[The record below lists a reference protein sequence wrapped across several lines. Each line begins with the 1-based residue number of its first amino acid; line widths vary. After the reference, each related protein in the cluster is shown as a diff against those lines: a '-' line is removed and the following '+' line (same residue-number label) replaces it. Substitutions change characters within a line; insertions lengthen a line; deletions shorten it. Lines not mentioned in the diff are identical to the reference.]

1 MRRLPILLTLLLP
14 AAASAQSL
22 PYWQDVNVTS
32 VNAET
37 QRTEAVWFADRA
49 DALKKGFRESE
60 NYVDLNG
67 TWEFKYF
74 DDYREMERFLDSA
87 LKGSARNDNT
97 NPVISSE
104 VEKSAWDKIK
114 VPGNWE
120 VQGFGVPI
128 YVNIPY
134 DFAPVD
140 PQPPTLPEVFPAAIY
155 HRTFTVPEGWKGRKV
170 FLNLAGIKSGTYV
183 YVNGKEIGYSEDSK
197 SLARFDVTW
206 ALVHGDNELTLKV
219 YRYTT
224 ASYLECQDFWRISG
238 IERDVYL
245 SSEKTPT
252 RFDFSVVSTLDPT
265 FTQGVFRLKMRSE
278 GRADVFYE
286 LIDKDGQT
294 VADAIY
300 NFSGEVET
308 VTDTIPD
315 VRVWSAE
322 TPELYTLLLK
332 VNGEYTRFHVG
343 FRRIEIA
350 TVKDGERD
358 VKALLVNGK
367 PVKFKGVNM
376 HEHNPYT
383 GHYQTRDDILRD
395 LQLMKMANI
404 NAIRTCHY
412 PQPREFYEL
421 CDSLGFYVYDEAN
434 IESHG
439 MGYKLDRTLGNN
451 TAWQAKHID
460 RILNMYRRTANYPC
474 VTILSLG
481 NEAGNGANFYEAYR
495 VLKALEKDG
504 QNRPVCYE
512 RAEREWN
519 TDMLV
524 PQYPGAEWF
533 ARMGEKESA
542 RPVVPSE
549 YAHAMGNSTGS
560 IDLQWEQ
567 IYAHTHLQGGFIW
580 DWVDQG
586 LYDSEK
592 GWTYG
597 GDYGVD
603 APSDANFLCNGIVNP
618 DRDPHPGY
626 YEVRHVYQDIVITDV
641 APEEGRFAITNRF
654 YFKDLK
660 DYVVRWRLE
669 RDGKPVR
676 KGKLS
681 FSTPAQGSE
690 EFSLK
695 IPKRKLRPRGEYRI
709 IFETETARALPLLAK
724 GTVVATDEVFV
735 KDTGTKRA
743 YKSGRNVDATE
754 TDDEIRLEVGRAELV
769 FDKTLGIVRS
779 FTWQGKDVFDP
790 DFGLRPNFWRGPTD
804 NDYGNG
810 LPYRAHA
817 WKEASQAFQATVS
830 VEGRTI
836 HATYALPDGC
846 SMAVDYSLLPG
857 GFFKVESAFHGAGKK
872 PLDIPRLGF
881 RFRVKENDFQY
892 FGRGPVENYIDRNS
906 GTFKSLFTAKASAEF
921 YPYVRPQET
930 GHHTETEWLATK
942 QLTVVADGSFEFNA
956 LRHSVEDLDSE
967 ESGQPVQ
974 WNNFDTPP
982 VHDEEEAAK
991 YHRRHQTHLSDVPD
1005 RDFTE
1010 ICIDGA
1016 ATGVGGYDSWG
1027 SRPEPARTVW
1037 STDDRSFSFT
1047 LVPARARK
1055 TDKAIRYAY

>member
-1 MRRLPILLTLLLP
+1 MRIFPIFLGLTLS
-14 AAASAQSL
+14 AAASAQTL
-22 PYWQDVNVTS
+22 PYWQDMNVTS

-49 DALKKGFRESE
+49 DALTKGFRESE
-60 NYVDLNG
+60 NYVNLNG
-67 TWEFKYF
+67 TWDFKYF
-74 DDYREMERFLDSA
+74 DDYHEMERFLDSA
-87 LKGSARNDNT
+87 SGSARNDRT
-97 NPVISSE
+97 
-104 VEKSAWDKIK
+104 WDRIT

-120 VQGFGVPI
+120 VQGHGVAI
-128 YVNIPY
+128 YTNIPY
-134 DFAPVD
+134 DFCPRD
-140 PQPPTLPEVFPAAIY
+140 PQPPVLPEVFPAAIY
-155 HRTFTVPEGWKGRKV
+155 HRTFTVPEGWNGRTV
-170 FLNLAGIKSGTYV
+170 FLNLAGIKSGAYV

-197 SLARFDVTW
+197 SLARFDITS
-206 ALVHGDNELTLKV
+206 ALKAGDNDLTLKV
-219 YRYTT
+219 YRYSTG
-224 ASYLECQDFWRISG
+224 SWLECQDFWRISG

-245 SSEKTPT
+245 SSEKTPA
-252 RFDFSVVSTLDPT
+252 RFDFSVISTLDPT
-265 FTQGVFRLKMRSE
+265 LTKGVFTLKMRSQKPVE
-278 GRADVFYE
+278 VFYE
-286 LIDKDGQT
+286 LLDKDGEC
-294 VADAIY
+294 VADAVFE
-300 NFSGEVET
+300 FSGELVS
-308 VTDTIPD
+308 VTDTIPQ
-315 VRVWSAE
+315 VRKWTAE
-322 TPELYTLLLK
+322 TPELYTLLLR
-332 VNGEYTRFHVG
+332 VGGEYTRFHVG

-350 TVKDGERD
+350 TVKDGDRD
-358 VKALLVNGK
+358 VKALLVNGQ

-383 GHYQTRDDILRD
+383 GHYLTKENILQD

-412 PQPREFYEL
+412 PQSREFYEL

-451 TAWQAKHID
+451 AAWYGKHID
-460 RILNMYRRTANYPC
+460 RILNMYYRTSNYPC

-481 NEAGNGANFYEAYR
+481 NEAGNGVNFYEAYR

-524 PQYPGAEWF
+524 PQYPGADWF
-533 ARMGEKESA
+533 ARMGEKESG
-542 RPVVPSE
+542 RPVCPSE

-560 IDLQWEQ
+560 LDLQWEQ
-567 IYAHTHLQGGFIW
+567 IYAHTHLQGAFIW

-586 LYDSEK
+586 LYDAEK

-618 DRDPHPGY
+618 DRTPHPGY
-626 YEVRHVYQDIVITDV
+626 YEVKHVYQDIAITGT
-641 APEEGRFAITNRF
+641 APEEGRFSIQNRF

-660 DYVVRWRLE
+660 DYIVHWRIE
-669 RDGKPVR
+669 RDGKTVK

-681 FSTPAQGSE
+681 FSTPAQSSE
-690 EFSLK
+690 EFSVKL
-695 IPKRKLRPRGEYRI
+695 PKWKMRKDGEYRI
-709 IFETETARALPLLAK
+709 FFETATAQALPLLPT
-724 GTVVATDEVFV
+724 GTIIAADEVLL
-735 KDTGTKRA
+735 KDTGAKKEYGASRRDIEA
-743 YKSGRNVDATE
+743 VEGDA
-754 TDDEIRLEVGRAELV
+754 EIRLSAGRSELV
-769 FDKTLGIVRS
+769 FDKTHGFVKRYAYK
-779 FTWQGKDVFDP
+779 GADVFDP

-810 LPYRAHA
+810 LPSRLYA
-817 WKEASQAFQATVS
+817 WKEASRTFHATTTVEDGTIRATYTLPDKCTMTVS
-830 VEGRTI
+830 YT
-836 HATYALPDGC
+836 
-846 SMAVDYSLLPG
+846 LLPSG
-857 GFFKVESAFHGAGKK
+857 LLRIESAFQGAESKK
-872 PLDIPRLGF
+872 PLDIPRIGF
-881 RFRVKENDFQY
+881 RFRVPDNDFRY

-906 GTFKSLFTAKASAEF
+906 GTFKSLFTTTAAAEF

-942 QLTVVADGSFEFNA
+942 HLTVVADDTFEFNA

-967 ESGQPVQ
+967 ESGRPYQ

-982 VHDEEEAAK
+982 VHDEELAAK
-991 YHRRHQTHLSDVPD
+991 THMRRQTHLCDVPD

-1027 SRPEPARTVW
+1027 SRPEPSRTVW
-1037 STDDRSFSFT
+1037 SNQSHAFGFT
-1047 LVPARARK
+1047 LVPAKAVK
-1055 TDKAIRYAY
+1055 TAKAIRYAY

>member
-1 MRRLPILLTLLLP
+1 MRIFPIFLGLTLS
-14 AAASAQSL
+14 AAASAQTL
-22 PYWQDVNVTS
+22 PYWQDMNVTS

-49 DALKKGFRESE
+49 DALTKGFRESE
-60 NYVDLNG
+60 NYVNLNG
-67 TWEFKYF
+67 TWDFKYF
-74 DDYREMERFLDSA
+74 DDYHEMERFFAAAQNDKRIA
-87 LKGSARNDNT
+87 QNDKGIGQND
-97 NPVISSE
+97 
-104 VEKSAWDKIK
+104 KSWDKIT

-120 VQGFGVPI
+120 VQGHGVAI
-128 YVNIPY
+128 YTNIPY
-134 DFAPVD
+134 DFCPRD
-140 PQPPTLPEVFPAAIY
+140 PQPPVLPEVFPAAIY
-155 HRTFTVPEGWKGRKV
+155 HRTFTVPEGWNGRTV
-170 FLNLAGIKSGTYV
+170 FLNLAGIKSGAYV

-197 SLARFDVTW
+197 SLARFDITS
-206 ALVHGDNELTLKV
+206 ALKAGDNDLTLKV
-219 YRYTT
+219 YRYSTG
-224 ASYLECQDFWRISG
+224 SWLECQDFWRISG

-245 SSEKTPT
+245 SSEKTPA
-252 RFDFSVVSTLDPT
+252 RFDFSVISTLDPT
-265 FTQGVFRLKMRSE
+265 LTKGVFTLKMRSQKPVE
-278 GRADVFYE
+278 VFYE
-286 LIDKDGQT
+286 LLDKDGEC
-294 VADAIY
+294 VADAVFE
-300 NFSGEVET
+300 FSGELVS
-308 VTDTIPD
+308 VTDTIPQ
-315 VRVWSAE
+315 VRKWTAE
-322 TPELYTLLLK
+322 TPELYTLLLR
-332 VNGEYTRFHVG
+332 VSGEYTRFHVG

-350 TVKDGERD
+350 TVKDGDRD
-358 VKALLVNGK
+358 VKALLVNGQ

-383 GHYQTRDDILRD
+383 GHYLTKENILQD

-451 TAWQAKHID
+451 AAWYGKHID
-460 RILNMYRRTANYPC
+460 RILNMYYRTSNYPC

-481 NEAGNGANFYEAYR
+481 NEAGNGVNFYEAYR

-524 PQYPGAEWF
+524 PQYPGADWF
-533 ARMGEKESA
+533 ARMGEKESG
-542 RPVVPSE
+542 RPVCPSE

-560 IDLQWEQ
+560 LDLQWEQ
-567 IYAHTHLQGGFIW
+567 IYAHTHLQGAFIW

-586 LYDSEK
+586 LYDAEK

-618 DRDPHPGY
+618 DRTPHPGY
-626 YEVRHVYQDIVITDV
+626 YEVKHVYQDIAITGT
-641 APEEGRFAITNRF
+641 APEEGRFSIQNRF

-660 DYVVRWRLE
+660 DYIVHWRIE
-669 RDGKPVR
+669 RDGKTVK

-681 FSTPAQGSE
+681 FSTPAQSSE
-690 EFSLK
+690 EFSVKL
-695 IPKRKLRPRGEYRI
+695 PKWKMRKDGEYRI
-709 IFETETARALPLLAK
+709 FFETATAQALPLLPT
-724 GTVVATDEVFV
+724 GTIIAADEVLL
-735 KDTGTKRA
+735 KDTGAKKEYGASRRDIEA
-743 YKSGRNVDATE
+743 VEGDAEICLSAGRS
-754 TDDEIRLEVGRAELV
+754 ELV
-769 FDKTLGIVRS
+769 FDKT
-779 FTWQGKDVFDP
+779 QGFVKRYAYKGADVFDP

-810 LPYRAHA
+810 LPSRLYA
-817 WKEASQAFQATVS
+817 WKEASRTFHATTTVEGGTVRATYTLPDKCTMTVS
-830 VEGRTI
+830 YT
-836 HATYALPDGC
+836 
-846 SMAVDYSLLPG
+846 LLPSG
-857 GFFKVESAFHGAGKK
+857 LLRIESAFQGAESKK
-872 PLDIPRLGF
+872 PLDIPRIGF
-881 RFRVKENDFQY
+881 RFRVPDNDFRY

-906 GTFKSLFTAKASAEF
+906 GTFKSLFTTTASAEF

-930 GHHTETEWLATK
+930 GHHTETEWIATK
-942 QLTVVADGSFEFNA
+942 HLTVVADDTFEFNA

-967 ESGQPVQ
+967 ESGRPYQ

-982 VHDEEEAAK
+982 VHDEELAAK
-991 YHRRHQTHLSDVPD
+991 THMRRQTHLCDVPD

-1016 ATGVGGYDSWG
+1016 ASGVGGYDSWG
-1027 SRPEPARTVW
+1027 SRPEPSRTVW
-1037 STDDRSFSFT
+1037 SNQSHAFGFT
-1047 LVPARARK
+1047 LVPAKAAK
-1055 TDKAIRYAY
+1055 TAKAIRYAY

>member
-1 MRRLPILLTLLLP
+1 MRIFPIFLGLTLS
-14 AAASAQSL
+14 AAASAQTL
-22 PYWQDVNVTS
+22 PYWQDMNVTS

-49 DALKKGFRESE
+49 DALTKGFRESE
-60 NYVDLNG
+60 NYVNLNG
-67 TWEFKYF
+67 TWDFKYF
-74 DDYREMERFLDSA
+74 DDYHEMERFLDSA
-87 LKGSARNDNT
+87 SGSARNDRT
-97 NPVISSE
+97 
-104 VEKSAWDKIK
+104 WDRIT

-120 VQGFGVPI
+120 VQGHGVAI
-128 YVNIPY
+128 YTNIPY
-134 DFAPVD
+134 DFCPRD
-140 PQPPTLPEVFPAAIY
+140 PQPPVLPEVFPAAIY
-155 HRTFTVPEGWKGRKV
+155 HRTFTVPEGWNGRTV
-170 FLNLAGIKSGTYV
+170 FLNLAGIKSGAYV

-197 SLARFDVTW
+197 SLARFDITS
-206 ALVHGDNELTLKV
+206 ALKAGDNDLTLKV
-219 YRYTT
+219 YRYSTG
-224 ASYLECQDFWRISG
+224 SWLECQDFWRISG

-245 SSEKTPT
+245 SSEKTPA
-252 RFDFSVVSTLDPT
+252 RFDFSVISTLDPT
-265 FTQGVFRLKMRSE
+265 LTKGVFTLKMRSQKPVE
-278 GRADVFYE
+278 VFYE
-286 LIDKDGQT
+286 LLDKDGEC
-294 VADAIY
+294 VADAVFE
-300 NFSGEVET
+300 FSGELVS
-308 VTDTIPD
+308 VTDTIPQ
-315 VRVWSAE
+315 VRKWTAE
-322 TPELYTLLLK
+322 TPELYTLLLR
-332 VNGEYTRFHVG
+332 VSGEYTRFHVG

-350 TVKDGERD
+350 TVKDGDRD
-358 VKALLVNGK
+358 VKALLVNGQ

-383 GHYQTRDDILRD
+383 GHYLTKENILQD

-439 MGYKLDRTLGNN
+439 MGYKLDRTLGNKA
-451 TAWQAKHID
+451 AWYGKHID
-460 RILNMYRRTANYPC
+460 RILNMYYRTSNYPC

-481 NEAGNGANFYEAYR
+481 NEAGNGVNFYEAYR

-524 PQYPGAEWF
+524 PQYPGADWF
-533 ARMGEKESA
+533 ARMGEKESG
-542 RPVVPSE
+542 RPVCPSE

-560 IDLQWEQ
+560 LDLQWEQ
-567 IYAHTHLQGGFIW
+567 IYAHTHLQGAFIW

-586 LYDSEK
+586 LYDAEK

-618 DRDPHPGY
+618 DRTPHPGY
-626 YEVRHVYQDIVITDV
+626 YEVKHVYQDIAITGT
-641 APEEGRFAITNRF
+641 APEEGRFSIQNRF

-660 DYVVRWRLE
+660 DYIVHWRIE
-669 RDGKPVR
+669 RDGKPVK

-681 FSTPAQGSE
+681 FSTPAQSSE
-690 EFSLK
+690 EFSVKL
-695 IPKRKLRPRGEYRI
+695 PKWKMRKDGEYRI
-709 IFETETARALPLLAK
+709 FFETATAQALPLLPT
-724 GTVVATDEVFV
+724 GTIIAADEVLL
-735 KDTGTKRA
+735 KDTGAKKEYGASRRDIEA
-743 YKSGRNVDATE
+743 VEGDA
-754 TDDEIRLEVGRAELV
+754 EIRLSAGRSELV
-769 FDKTLGIVRS
+769 FDKTQGFVKR
-779 FTWQGKDVFDP
+779 FTYKGADVFDP

-810 LPYRAHA
+810 LPSRLYA
-817 WKEASQAFQATVS
+817 WKEASRTFHATTTVEDGTIRATYTLPDKCTMTVS
-830 VEGRTI
+830 YT
-836 HATYALPDGC
+836 
-846 SMAVDYSLLPG
+846 LLPSG
-857 GFFKVESAFHGAGKK
+857 LLRIESAFQGAESKK
-872 PLDIPRLGF
+872 PLDIPRIGF
-881 RFRVKENDFQY
+881 RFRVPDNDFRY

-906 GTFKSLFTAKASAEF
+906 GTFKSLFTTTAAAEF

-942 QLTVVADGSFEFNA
+942 HLTVVADDTFEFNA

-967 ESGQPVQ
+967 ESGRPYQ

-982 VHDEEEAAK
+982 VHDEELAAK
-991 YHRRHQTHLSDVPD
+991 THMRRQTHLSDVPD

-1027 SRPEPARTVW
+1027 SRPEPSRTVW
-1037 STDDRSFSFT
+1037 SNQSHAFGFT
-1047 LVPARARK
+1047 LVPAKAVK

>member
-1 MRRLPILLTLLLP
+1 MRIFPIFLGLTLS
-14 AAASAQSL
+14 AAASAQTL
-22 PYWQDVNVTS
+22 PYWQDMNVTS

-49 DALKKGFRESE
+49 DALTKGFRESE
-60 NYVDLNG
+60 NYVNLNG
-67 TWEFKYF
+67 TWDFKYF
-74 DDYREMERFLDSA
+74 DDYHEMERFFAAAQNDKRIA
-87 LKGSARNDNT
+87 QNDKGIGQND
-97 NPVISSE
+97 
-104 VEKSAWDKIK
+104 KSWDKIT

-120 VQGFGVPI
+120 VQGHGVAI
-128 YVNIPY
+128 YTNIPY
-134 DFAPVD
+134 DFCPRD
-140 PQPPTLPEVFPAAIY
+140 PQPPVLPEVFPAAIY
-155 HRTFTVPEGWKGRKV
+155 HRTFTVPEGWNGRTV
-170 FLNLAGIKSGTYV
+170 FLNLAGIKSGAYV

-197 SLARFDVTW
+197 SLARFDITS
-206 ALVHGDNELTLKV
+206 ALKAGDNDLTLKV
-219 YRYTT
+219 YRYSTG
-224 ASYLECQDFWRISG
+224 SWLECQDFWRISG

-245 SSEKTPT
+245 SSEKTPA
-252 RFDFSVVSTLDPT
+252 RFDFSVISTLDPT
-265 FTQGVFRLKMRSE
+265 LTKGVFTLKMRSQKPVE
-278 GRADVFYE
+278 VFYE
-286 LIDKDGQT
+286 LLDKDGEC
-294 VADAIY
+294 VADAVFE
-300 NFSGEVET
+300 FSGELVS
-308 VTDTIPD
+308 VTDTIPQ
-315 VRVWSAE
+315 VRKWTAE
-322 TPELYTLLLK
+322 TPELYTLLLR
-332 VNGEYTRFHVG
+332 VSGEYTRFHVG

-350 TVKDGERD
+350 TVKDGDRD
-358 VKALLVNGK
+358 VKALLVNGQ

-383 GHYQTRDDILRD
+383 GHYLTKENILQD

-421 CDSLGFYVYDEAN
+421 CDSLGSYVYDEAN

-451 TAWQAKHID
+451 AAWYGKHID
-460 RILNMYRRTANYPC
+460 RILNMYYRTSNYPC

-481 NEAGNGANFYEAYR
+481 NEAGNGVNFYEAYR

-524 PQYPGAEWF
+524 PQYPGADWF
-533 ARMGEKESA
+533 ARMGEKESG
-542 RPVVPSE
+542 RPVCPSE

-560 IDLQWEQ
+560 LDLQWEQ
-567 IYAHTHLQGGFIW
+567 IYAHTHLQGAFIW

-586 LYDSEK
+586 LYDAEK

-618 DRDPHPGY
+618 DRTPHPGY
-626 YEVRHVYQDIVITDV
+626 YEVKHVYQDIAITGT
-641 APEEGRFAITNRF
+641 APEEGRFSIQNRF

-660 DYVVRWRLE
+660 DYIVHWRIE
-669 RDGKPVR
+669 RDGKTVK

-681 FSTPAQGSE
+681 FSTPAQSSE
-690 EFSLK
+690 EFSVKL
-695 IPKRKLRPRGEYRI
+695 PKWKMRKDGEYRI
-709 IFETETARALPLLAK
+709 FFETATAQALPLLPT
-724 GTVVATDEVFV
+724 GTIIAADEVLL
-735 KDTGTKRA
+735 KDTGAKKEYGASRRDIEA
-743 YKSGRNVDATE
+743 VEGDAEICLSAGRS
-754 TDDEIRLEVGRAELV
+754 ELV
-769 FDKTLGIVRS
+769 FDKT
-779 FTWQGKDVFDP
+779 QGFVKRYAYKGADVFDP

-810 LPYRAHA
+810 LPSRLYA
-817 WKEASQAFQATVS
+817 WKEASRTFHATTTVEGGTVRATYTLPDKCTMTVS
-830 VEGRTI
+830 YT
-836 HATYALPDGC
+836 
-846 SMAVDYSLLPG
+846 LLPSG
-857 GFFKVESAFHGAGKK
+857 LLRIESAFQGAESKK
-872 PLDIPRLGF
+872 PLDIPRIGF
-881 RFRVKENDFQY
+881 RFRVPDNDFRY

-906 GTFKSLFTAKASAEF
+906 GTFKSLFTTTASAEF

-930 GHHTETEWLATK
+930 GHHTETEWIATK
-942 QLTVVADGSFEFNA
+942 HLTVVADDTFEFNA

-967 ESGQPVQ
+967 ESGRPYQ

-982 VHDEEEAAK
+982 VHDEELAAK
-991 YHRRHQTHLSDVPD
+991 THMRRQTHLCDVPD

-1027 SRPEPARTVW
+1027 SRPEPSRTVW
-1037 STDDRSFSFT
+1037 SNQSHAFGFT
-1047 LVPARARK
+1047 LVPAKAAK
-1055 TDKAIRYAY
+1055 TAKAIRYAY

>member
-1 MRRLPILLTLLLP
+1 MRRLPILLSLFLSVL
-14 AAASAQSL
+14 ASAQSL
-22 PYWQDVNVTS
+22 PYWQDVDITS

-37 QRTEAVWFADRA
+37 QRAESIWYADRA
-49 DALKKGFRESE
+49 DALSKGFRESE
-60 NYVDLNG
+60 NYMDLNG
-67 TWEFKYF
+67 VWDFKYF
-74 DDYREMERFLDSA
+74 DDYREAERF
-87 LKGSARNDNT
+87 KGAD
-97 NPVISSE
+97 
-104 VEKSAWDKIK
+104 WDKIQ

-120 VQGFGVPI
+120 VQGYGVPI
-128 YVNIPY
+128 YVNQPY
-134 DFAPVD
+134 EFCPRD
-140 PQPPTLPEVFPAAIY
+140 PQPPILPDVFPAALY
-155 HRTFTVPEGWKGRKV
+155 HRTFTLPEGWDGRTV
-170 FLNLAGIKSGTYV
+170 YLNLAGIKSGTYV

-197 SLARFDVTW
+197 NLARFDITK
-206 ALVHGDNELTLKV
+206 ALKGGDNDLILRV
-219 YRYTT
+219 YRFSTG
-224 ASYLECQDFWRISG
+224 SYLECQDFWRISG

-245 SSEKTPT
+245 SCEKTPS
-252 RFDFSVVSTLDPT
+252 RFGFSVVSTLDLT
-265 FTQGVFRLKMRSE
+265 LSKGVFRLKMRAE
-278 GRADVFYE
+278 APAEVFYE
-286 LIDKDGQT
+286 LIDKDGET
-294 VADAIY
+294 VADAVY
-300 NFSGEVET
+300 QFSGELET
-308 VTDTIPD
+308 VTDTIPN
-315 VRVWSAE
+315 VRKWSAE
-322 TPELYTLLLK
+322 TPELYTLLLR

-358 VKALLVNGK
+358 VKALLVNGQ

-383 GHYQTRDDILRD
+383 GHYQTRENLLED
-395 LQLMKMANI
+395 LKLMKMANI

-439 MGYKLDRTLGNN
+439 MGYRLDRTLGNN
-451 TAWQAKHID
+451 AAWQAKHLD
-460 RILNMYRRTANYPC
+460 RILNMYYRTADYPC

-481 NEAGNGANFYEAYR
+481 NEAGNGVNFYEAYR

-524 PQYPGAEWF
+524 PQYPGADWF
-533 ARMGEKESA
+533 KQMGERESG

-586 LYDSEK
+586 LYDEER
-592 GWTYG
+592 GFTYG

-603 APSDANFLCNGIVNP
+603 TPSDANFLCNGLVNP

-626 YEVRHVYQDIVITDV
+626 YEVKHVYQDVAIAGI
-641 APEEGRFAITNRF
+641 APEEGRFSITNRF

-660 DYVVRWRLE
+660 DYVVRWRIE
-669 RDGKPVR
+669 WDGKPVK

-690 EFSLK
+690 EFTIKL
-695 IPKRKLRPRGEYRI
+695 PKRKLRKKGEYRI
-709 IFETETARALPLLAK
+709 FFETETGRSLALLPK
-724 GTVVATDEVFV
+724 GTIVAVDEVLL
-735 KDTGTKRA
+735 KDTGEKKAWR
-743 YKSGRNVDATE
+743 SGRKVEVTESDA
-754 TDDEIRLEVGRAELV
+754 EIRLEAGRGELV
-769 FDKTLGIVRS
+769 FDKALGIV
-779 FTWQGKDVFDP
+779 TQYTYKGKDQFDP

-804 NDYGNG
+804 NDYGNN
-810 LPYRAHA
+810 LPYRAYA
-817 WKEASQAFQATVS
+817 WKEASKAFQATVT
-830 VEGRTI
+830 VEEGII
-836 HATYALPDGC
+836 HANYT
-846 SMAVDYSLLPG
+846 LPG
-857 GFFKVESAFHGAGKK
+857 GCTMIVDYRLLSGGLLKVDAHFKGAEKK
-872 PLDIPRLGF
+872 PLDIPRIGF
-881 RFRVKENDFQY
+881 RFRVKDNDFQY

-906 GTFKSLFTAKASAEF
+906 GTFKSLFAAKASDEF

-930 GHHTETEWLATK
+930 GHHTETEWLATR
-942 QLTVVADGSFEFNA
+942 QLTVIADDTFEFNA
-956 LRHSVEDLDSE
+956 LRLAVEDLDSE
-967 ESGQPVQ
+967 ESGQPFQ
-974 WNNFDTPP
+974 WGNFDTPP
-982 VHDEEEAAK
+982 VHDEEEAEK
-991 YHRRHQTHLSDVPD
+991 YHRRRQTHLSDIVE

-1027 SRPEPARTVW
+1027 SRPEPARMVW
-1037 STDDRSFSFT
+1037 TNEDRDFAFT
-1047 LVPARARK
+1047 FVPVRAKK
-1055 TDKAIRYAY
+1055 TDKAVRYAY

>member
-1 MRRLPILLTLLLP
+1 MRRLSILPALFLP
-14 AAASAQSL
+14 AALWAQSL
-22 PYWQDVNVTS
+22 PYWQDMNITS

-37 QRTEAVWFADRA
+37 RRTEAVWFADRA
-49 DALKKGFRESE
+49 DALSKGFRESE
-60 NYVDLNG
+60 NYADLNG
-67 TWEFKYF
+67 VWEFKYF
-74 DDYREMERFLDSA
+74 DDYHEMERFFRSA
-87 LKGSARNDNT
+87 QNDT
-97 NPVISSE
+97 SGIG
-104 VEKSAWDKIK
+104 WDKIR

-120 VQGFGVPI
+120 VQGYGVPI

-134 DFAPVD
+134 EFAPRD
-140 PQPPTLPEVFPAAIY
+140 PQPPTLPDVFPAALY
-155 HRTFTVPEGWKGRKV
+155 HRAFTVPEGWKGRTV
-170 FLNLAGIKSGTYV
+170 YLNLAGIKSGTYV

-197 SLARFDVTW
+197 SLARFDVTQ
-206 ALVHGDNELTLKV
+206 AVKDGDNDLTIKV
-219 YRYTT
+219 YRYSTG
-224 ASYLECQDFWRISG
+224 SWLECQDFWRISG

-245 SSEKTPT
+245 SSEKTPA

-265 FTQGVFRLKMRSE
+265 LTRGVFQLKMRSE
-278 GRADVFYE
+278 GKSDVFYE
-286 LIDKDGQT
+286 LIDSNGET

-300 NFSGEVET
+300 DFRGELTT

-315 VRVWSAE
+315 VRTWTAG

-358 VKALLVNGK
+358 VKALLINGQ

-383 GHYQTRDDILRD
+383 GHYQTRENILED
-395 LQLMKMANI
+395 LKLMKMANI

-439 MGYKLDRTLGNN
+439 MGYRLDRTLGNN
-451 TAWQAKHID
+451 TAWQSKHID
-460 RILNMYRRTANYPC
+460 RILNMYYRTASYPC

-495 VLKALEKDG
+495 VLKALERDG

-524 PQYPGAEWF
+524 PQYPGADWF
-533 ARMGEKESA
+533 ARMGERESG

-560 IDLQWEQ
+560 LDLQWAQ

-586 LYDSEK
+586 LYDPEK

-603 APSDANFLCNGIVNP
+603 APSDANFLCNGLVNP
-618 DRDPHPGY
+618 DRNPHPGY
-626 YEVRHVYQDIVITDV
+626 FEVKHVYQDIAITGV
-641 APEEGRFAITNRF
+641 APEEGRFSIQNRF

-660 DYVVRWRLE
+660 NYVVHWRLE
-669 RDGKPVR
+669 RDGKPVK
-676 KGKLS
+676 KGKCA
-681 FSTPAQGSE
+681 FSTPARQSE
-690 EFSLK
+690 EFVLK
-695 IPKRKLRPRGEYRI
+695 LPERKMRPEGEYRI
-709 IFETETARALPLLAK
+709 FFETETARVLPLLPK
-724 GTVVATDEVFV
+724 GTIVAADEVLV
-735 KDTGTKRA
+735 KDTGEKKA
-743 YKSGRNVDATE
+743 FKSRRHADVKENE
-754 TDDEIRLEVGRAELV
+754 TEIRLSSGRGRLV
-769 FDKTLGIVRS
+769 FDKALGIVRRC
-779 FTWQGKDVFDP
+779 TYRGTDLFDP
-790 DFGLRPNFWRGPTD
+790 EFGLRPNFWRGPTD
-804 NDYGNG
+804 NDYGNNQ
-810 LPYRAHA
+810 PYRAHA
-817 WKEASQAFQATVS
+817 WKEASQTFQASVS
-830 VEGRTI
+830 EEEGTLRV
-836 HATYALPDGC
+836 TYALPTGC
-846 SMAVDYSLLPG
+846 SMAVDYTLLPG
-857 GFFKVESAFHGAGKK
+857 GSLKISATFQGAGKK
-872 PLDIPRLGF
+872 PVDIPRIGF
-881 RFRVKENDFQY
+881 RFRVKDNDFQY
-892 FGRGPVENYIDRNS
+892 FGRGPMENYCDRNS
-906 GTFKSLFTAKASAEF
+906 GTFKSVYAAKASDEF

-930 GHHTETEWLATK
+930 GHHTETEWLSTR
-942 QLTVVADGSFEFNA
+942 QLTVVADSLFEFNA

-967 ESGQPVQ
+967 ESGQPFQ

-982 VHDEEEAAK
+982 VHDEEEAANA
-991 YHRRHQTHLSDVPD
+991 HRRHQTHLCDVPD

-1027 SRPEPARTVW
+1027 SMPEPSRTVW
-1037 STDDRSFSFT
+1037 STDDRTFAFT
-1047 LVPARARK
+1047 LVPVRARK
-1055 TDKAIRYAY
+1055 TEKAILYAY

>member
-1 MRRLPILLTLLLP
+1 MRRLPILLVLILP
-14 AAASAQSL
+14 AVASAQSL
-22 PYWQDVNVTS
+22 PYWQDLNVTS

-49 DALKKGFRESE
+49 DALKKGFRQSE

-67 TWEFKYF
+67 EWEFKYF
-74 DDYREMERFLDSA
+74 DDYHEMERY
-87 LKGSARNDNT
+87 KGSD
-97 NPVISSE
+97 
-104 VEKSAWDKIK
+104 WDRIK

-134 DFAPVD
+134 DFAPRD
-140 PQPPTLPEVFPAAIY
+140 PQPPMLPDIFPAAIY
-155 HRTFTVPEGWKGRKV
+155 HRTFAVPEGWKGRTV

-183 YVNGKEIGYSEDSK
+183 FVNGKEIGYSEDSK
-197 SLARFDVTW
+197 SLARFDVTK
-206 ALVHGDNELTLKV
+206 ALKEGDNDLILKV
-219 YRYTT
+219 YRYSTG
-224 ASYLECQDFWRISG
+224 SYLECQDFWRISG

-245 SSEKTPT
+245 SSEKTPA
-252 RFDFSVVSTLDPT
+252 RFDFSVISTLDPT
-265 FTQGVFRLKMRSE
+265 LTRGVFRLKMRSE

-286 LIDKDGQT
+286 LIDKNGET

-300 NFSGEVET
+300 DFRGELET

-358 VKALLVNGK
+358 VKALLVNGQ

-376 HEHNPYT
+376 HEHNPFT
-383 GHYQTRDDILRD
+383 GHYQTGNDIMMD
-395 LQLMKMANI
+395 LILMKMANI

-460 RILNMYRRTANYPC
+460 RILNMYHRTASYPC

-519 TDMLV
+519 TDMIV

-533 ARMGEKESA
+533 ERMGERESG

-586 LYDSEK
+586 LADDEK
-592 GWTYG
+592 GWAYG

-603 APSDANFLCNGIVNP
+603 APSDANFLCNGLVNP
-618 DRDPHPGY
+618 DRTPHPGY
-626 YEVRHVYQDIVITDV
+626 YEVRHVYQDIAVSGI
-641 APEEGRFAITNRF
+641 APEEGRFSIQNRF
-654 YFKDLK
+654 YFNDLK

-669 RDGKPVR
+669 RNGKPVK

-681 FSTPAQGSE
+681 FSTPAQSSE
-690 EFSLK
+690 EFTVK

-709 IFETETARALPLLAK
+709 FFETETARAMPMLNK

-735 KDTGTKRA
+735 KDTGTKKA
-743 YKSGRNVDATE
+743 YKSGRDVDASE
-754 TDDEIRLEVGRAELV
+754 TDAEIRLEVGRAELV
-769 FDKTLGIVRS
+769 FDKELGIVRS
-779 FTWQGKDVFDP
+779 FTYKGHDLFDP

-804 NDYGNG
+804 NDYGNN

-817 WKEASQAFQATVS
+817 WKEASQVFQAKVS

-836 HATYALPDGC
+836 HAVYALPDGC
-846 SMAVDYSLLPG
+846 TMAVDYSLLPG
-857 GFFKVESAFHGAGKK
+857 GFLKVESAFHGAGKK
-872 PLDIPRLGF
+872 PLDIPRIGF
-881 RFRVKENDFQY
+881 RFRVKDNDFRY

-906 GTFKSLFTAKASAEF
+906 CTFKSLFTAKASDEF

-942 QLTVVADGSFEFNA
+942 PLTVVADGTFEFNA

-982 VHDEEEAAK
+982 VHDEEEAQK

-1016 ATGVGGYDSWG
+1016 ASGVGGYDSWG

-1037 STDDRSFSFT
+1037 STDDRSFTFT
-1047 LVPARARK
+1047 LVPARVRD

>member
-1 MRRLPILLTLLLP
+1 MRRLSILPALFLP
-14 AAASAQSL
+14 AALWAQSL
-22 PYWQDVNVTS
+22 PYWQDMNITS

-37 QRTEAVWFADRA
+37 RRTEAVWFADRA
-49 DALKKGFRESE
+49 DALSKGFRESE
-60 NYVDLNG
+60 NYADLNG
-67 TWEFKYF
+67 GWEFKYF
-74 DDYREMERFLDSA
+74 DDYHEMERFFRSA
-87 LKGSARNDNT
+87 QNDT
-97 NPVISSE
+97 TGIG
-104 VEKSAWDKIK
+104 WDKIQ

-120 VQGFGVPI
+120 VQGYGVPI

-134 DFAPVD
+134 EFAPRD
-140 PQPPTLPEVFPAAIY
+140 PQPPTLPDVFPAALY
-155 HRTFTVPEGWKGRKV
+155 HRTFTVPEGWKGRTV
-170 FLNLAGIKSGTYV
+170 YLNLAGIKSGTYV

-197 SLARFDVTW
+197 SLARFDVTQ
-206 ALVHGDNELTLKV
+206 AVKDGDNDLTIKV
-219 YRYTT
+219 YRYSTG
-224 ASYLECQDFWRISG
+224 SWLECQDFWRISG

-245 SSEKTPT
+245 SSEKTSA

-265 FTQGVFRLKMRSE
+265 LTRGVFQLKMRSE
-278 GRADVFYE
+278 GKSDVFYE
-286 LIDKDGQT
+286 LIDSNGET

-300 NFSGEVET
+300 DFRGELVT

-315 VRVWSAE
+315 VRTWTAE

-358 VKALLVNGK
+358 VKALLINGQ

-383 GHYQTRDDILRD
+383 GHYQTRENILED
-395 LQLMKMANI
+395 LKLMKMANI

-439 MGYKLDRTLGNN
+439 MGYRLDRTLGNN
-451 TAWQAKHID
+451 TAWQSKHID
-460 RILNMYRRTANYPC
+460 RILNMYYRTASYPC

-495 VLKALEKDG
+495 VLKALERDG

-533 ARMGEKESA
+533 ARMGERESG

-560 IDLQWEQ
+560 LDLQWAQ

-586 LYDSEK
+586 LYDPEK

-603 APSDANFLCNGIVNP
+603 APSDANFLCNGLVNP
-618 DRDPHPGY
+618 DRNPHPGY
-626 YEVRHVYQDIVITDV
+626 FEVKHVYQDIAITGV
-641 APEEGRFAITNRF
+641 ALEEGRFSIQNRF

-669 RDGKPVR
+669 RDGKPVK
-676 KGKLS
+676 KGKCT
-681 FSTPAQGSE
+681 FSTPARQSE
-690 EFSLK
+690 EFVLK
-695 IPKRKLRPRGEYRI
+695 LPERKMRPEGEYRI
-709 IFETETARALPLLAK
+709 FFETETARALPLLPK
-724 GTVVATDEVFV
+724 GTIVAADEVLV
-735 KDTGTKRA
+735 KDTGEKKA
-743 YKSGRNVDATE
+743 FKSRRHADVKENE
-754 TDDEIRLEVGRAELV
+754 TEIRLSSGRGRLV
-769 FDKTLGIVRS
+769 FDKALGIVRRC
-779 FTWQGKDVFDP
+779 TYRGTELFDP
-790 DFGLRPNFWRGPTD
+790 EFGLRPNFWRGPTD
-804 NDYGNG
+804 NDYGNNQ
-810 LPYRAHA
+810 PYRAHA
-817 WKEASQAFQATVS
+817 WKEASQTFQASVS
-830 VEGRTI
+830 EEEGTLRV
-836 HATYALPDGC
+836 TYALPTGC
-846 SMAVDYSLLPG
+846 SMTVDYTLLPG
-857 GFFKVESAFHGAGKK
+857 GSLKISATFRGAGKK
-872 PLDIPRLGF
+872 PVDIPRIGF
-881 RFRVKENDFQY
+881 RFRVKDNDFQY
-892 FGRGPVENYIDRNS
+892 FGRGPMENYCDRNS
-906 GTFKSLFTAKASAEF
+906 GTFKSVYAAKASDEF

-930 GHHTETEWLATK
+930 GHHTETEWLSTR
-942 QLTVVADGSFEFNA
+942 QLTVVADSLFEFNA

-967 ESGQPVQ
+967 ESGQPFQ

-982 VHDEEEAAK
+982 VHDEEEAANA
-991 YHRRHQTHLSDVPD
+991 HRRHQTHLCDVPD

-1027 SRPEPARTVW
+1027 SMPEPSRTVW
-1037 STDDRSFSFT
+1037 STDDRTFAFT
-1047 LVPARARK
+1047 LVPVRARK
-1055 TDKAIRYAY
+1055 TEKAILYAY

>member
-1 MRRLPILLTLLLP
+1 MRRLQILLALVLP

-37 QRTEAVWFADRA
+37 QRTEAVWYADRA

-67 TWEFKYF
+67 EWEFKYF
-74 DDYREMERFLDSA
+74 DDYHEMERY
-87 LKGSARNDNT
+87 KGTD
-97 NPVISSE
+97 
-104 VEKSAWDKIK
+104 WDKIR

-134 DFAPVD
+134 DFAPRD
-140 PQPPTLPEVFPAAIY
+140 PQPPTLPDVFPAAIY
-155 HRTFTVPEGWKGRKV
+155 HRTFTVPEGWKGRTV

-197 SLARFDVTW
+197 SLARFDITW
-206 ALVHGDNELTLKV
+206 ALIHGDNELTLKV

-265 FTQGVFRLKMRSE
+265 LTQGIFQLKMRSE

-286 LIDKDGQT
+286 LIDQDGQT

-300 NFSGEVET
+300 NVSGEVET
-308 VTDTIPD
+308 VADTIPD

-332 VNGEYTRFHVG
+332 VNGEFTRFHVG

-358 VKALLVNGK
+358 VKALLVNGQ

-383 GHYQTRDDILRD
+383 GHYQTRENILED
-395 LQLMKMANI
+395 LKLMKMANI

-524 PQYPGAEWF
+524 PQYPGADWF
-533 ARMGEKESA
+533 AQMGEKESG

-560 IDLQWEQ
+560 LDLQWNQ

-586 LYDSEK
+586 LYDEAR

-603 APSDANFLCNGIVNP
+603 TPSDANFLCNGLVNP
-618 DRDPHPGY
+618 DREPHPGY
-626 YEVRHVYQDIVITDV
+626 YEVKHVYQDIVITGI
-641 APEEGRFAITNRF
+641 APEEGRFAIQNRF
-654 YFKDLK
+654 YFKDLNN
-660 DYVVRWRLE
+660 YVVHWRLE

-681 FSTPAQGSE
+681 FSTPAQQSE
-690 EFSLK
+690 EFTLK

-709 IFETETARALPLLAK
+709 FFEMEAARALPLLPK
-724 GTVVATDEVFV
+724 GTVVATDEVLV
-735 KDTGTKRA
+735 KDNAVKKAFKVRP
-743 YKSGRNVDATE
+743 YHSDTE
-754 TDDEIRLEVGRAELV
+754 ENETQIHISVNDAELV
-769 FDKTLGIVRS
+769 FDKESGIVTRYS
-779 FTWQGKDVFDP
+779 YKGHDMFDP
-790 DFGLRPNFWRGPTD
+790 DFGLRPNFWRGPND

-810 LPYRAHA
+810 QPTRAYA
-817 WKEASQAFQATVS
+817 WKQASQAFQATVEMKDES
-830 VEGRTI
+830 VE
-836 HATYALPDGC
+836 ATYSLPDGC
-846 SMAVDYSLLPG
+846 SMTVSYRLLRNGLLKVSAAFQG
-857 GFFKVESAFHGAGKK
+857 GSKK
-872 PLDIPRLGF
+872 PVDIPRIGF
-881 RFRVKENDFQY
+881 RFRVKEDDFQY

-906 GTFKSLFTAKASAEF
+906 GTFKSLFTTKASTEF

-930 GHHTETEWLATK
+930 GHHTETEWLSTK
-942 QLTVVADGSFEFNA
+942 ALTVVADDTFEFNA

-967 ESGQPVQ
+967 ESGQPYQ
-974 WNNFDTPP
+974 WDNFDTPP
-982 VHDEEEAAK
+982 IHDEEEAQK
-991 YHRRHQTHLSDVPD
+991 YHKRRQTHLCDAPE

-1016 ATGVGGYDSWG
+1016 ATGVGGYDSWW
-1027 SRPEPARTVW
+1027 SRPEPSRTVW
-1037 STDDRSFSFT
+1037 SNEDLDFGFT
-1047 LVPARARK
+1047 LVPARAMK
-1055 TDKAIRYAY
+1055 TQKAVKYAF

>member
-1 MRRLPILLTLLLP
+1 MRIFPIFLGLTLS
-14 AAASAQSL
+14 AAASAQTL
-22 PYWQDVNVTS
+22 PYWQDMNVTS

-37 QRTEAVWFADRA
+37 QRTEAVWYADRA
-49 DALKKGFRESE
+49 DALTKGFRESE
-60 NYVDLNG
+60 NYVNLNG
-67 TWEFKYF
+67 TWDFKYF
-74 DDYREMERFLDSA
+74 DDYHEMERFFAAAQND
-87 LKGSARNDNT
+87 KGIAQND
-97 NPVISSE
+97 
-104 VEKSAWDKIK
+104 KSWDRIT

-120 VQGFGVPI
+120 VQGHGVAI
-128 YVNIPY
+128 YTNIPY
-134 DFAPVD
+134 DFCPRD
-140 PQPPTLPEVFPAAIY
+140 PQPPVLPEVFPAAIY
-155 HRTFTVPEGWKGRKV
+155 HRTFTVPEGWNGRTV
-170 FLNLAGIKSGTYV
+170 FLNLAGIKSGAYV

-197 SLARFDVTW
+197 SLARFDITS
-206 ALVHGDNELTLKV
+206 ALKAGDNDLTLKV
-219 YRYTT
+219 YRYSTG
-224 ASYLECQDFWRISG
+224 SWLECQDFWRISG

-245 SSEKTPT
+245 SSEKTPA
-252 RFDFSVVSTLDPT
+252 RFDFSVISTLDPT
-265 FTQGVFRLKMRSE
+265 LTKGVFTLKMRSQKPVE
-278 GRADVFYE
+278 VFYE
-286 LIDKDGQT
+286 LLDKDGEC
-294 VADAIY
+294 VADAVFE
-300 NFSGEVET
+300 FSGELVS
-308 VTDTIPD
+308 VTDTIPQ
-315 VRVWSAE
+315 VRKWTAE
-322 TPELYTLLLK
+322 TPELYTLLLR
-332 VNGEYTRFHVG
+332 VGGEYTRFHVG

-350 TVKDGERD
+350 TVKDGDRD
-358 VKALLVNGK
+358 VKALLVNGQ

-383 GHYQTRDDILRD
+383 GHYLTKENILQD

-451 TAWQAKHID
+451 AAWYGKHID
-460 RILNMYRRTANYPC
+460 RILNMYYRTSNYPC

-481 NEAGNGANFYEAYR
+481 NEAGNGVNFYEAYR

-524 PQYPGAEWF
+524 PQYPGADWF
-533 ARMGEKESA
+533 ARMGEKESG
-542 RPVVPSE
+542 RPVCPSE

-560 IDLQWEQ
+560 LDLQWEQ
-567 IYAHTHLQGGFIW
+567 IYAHTHLQGAFIW

-586 LYDSEK
+586 LYDAEK

-618 DRDPHPGY
+618 DRTPHPGY
-626 YEVRHVYQDIVITDV
+626 YEVKHVYQDIAITGT
-641 APEEGRFAITNRF
+641 APEEGRFSIQNRF

-660 DYVVRWRLE
+660 DYIVHWRIE
-669 RDGKPVR
+669 RDGKPVK

-681 FSTPAQGSE
+681 FSTPAQSSE
-690 EFSLK
+690 EFSVKL
-695 IPKRKLRPRGEYRI
+695 PKWKMRKDGEYRI
-709 IFETETARALPLLAK
+709 FFETATAQALPLLPT
-724 GTVVATDEVFV
+724 GTIIAADEVLL
-735 KDTGTKRA
+735 KDTGAKKEYGASRRDIEA
-743 YKSGRNVDATE
+743 VEGDA
-754 TDDEIRLEVGRAELV
+754 EIRLSAGRSELV
-769 FDKTLGIVRS
+769 FDKT
-779 FTWQGKDVFDP
+779 QGFVKRYAYKGSDVFDP

-810 LPYRAHA
+810 LPSRLYA
-817 WKEASQAFQATVS
+817 WKEASRTFHATTTVEDGTIRATYTLPDKCTMTVS
-830 VEGRTI
+830 YT
-836 HATYALPDGC
+836 
-846 SMAVDYSLLPG
+846 LLPSG
-857 GFFKVESAFHGAGKK
+857 LLRIESAFQGAESKK
-872 PLDIPRLGF
+872 PLDIPRIGF
-881 RFRVKENDFQY
+881 RFRVPDNDFRY

-906 GTFKSLFTAKASAEF
+906 GTFKSLFTTTAAAEF

-930 GHHTETEWLATK
+930 GHHTETEWIATK
-942 QLTVVADGSFEFNA
+942 HLTVVADDTFEFNA

-967 ESGQPVQ
+967 ESGRPYQ

-982 VHDEEEAAK
+982 VHDEELAAK
-991 YHRRHQTHLSDVPD
+991 THMRRQTHLCDVPD

-1016 ATGVGGYDSWG
+1016 ASGVGGYDSWG
-1027 SRPEPARTVW
+1027 SRPEPSRTVW
-1037 STDDRSFSFT
+1037 SDQSHAFGFT
-1047 LVPARARK
+1047 LVPAKAVK

>member
-1 MRRLPILLTLLLP
+1 MRRLPILLATLALSG
-14 AAASAQSL
+14 AASAQSL
-22 PYWQDVNVTS
+22 PPWQDVAVTS

-37 QRTEAVWFADRA
+37 QRTEAIWFADRA
-49 DALKKGFRESE
+49 DALSKGFRESE

-67 TWEFKYF
+67 TWDFKYF
-74 DDYREMERFLDSA
+74 EDYHEMERFT
-87 LKGSARNDNT
+87 GSD
-97 NPVISSE
+97 PD
-104 VEKSAWDKIK
+104 AWQRIR

-120 VQGFGVPI
+120 VQGYGVPL

-134 DFAPVD
+134 DFAPKD
-140 PQPPTLPEVFPAAIY
+140 PQPPTLPETFPAAVY
-155 HRTFTVPEGWKGRKV
+155 HRTFTVPEGWAGRTV
-170 FLNLAGIKSGTYV
+170 YLNLAGVKSGTFV
-183 YVNGKEIGYSEDSK
+183 YVNGKEIGYGEDSK
-197 SLARFDVTW
+197 SLARYDITS
-206 ALVHGDNELTLKV
+206 ALKEGENDLMLRV
-219 YRYTT
+219 YRYTA
-224 ASYLECQDFWRISG
+224 ASWLECQDFWRISG

-245 SSEKTPT
+245 SSEKTPA
-252 RFDFSVVSTLDPT
+252 RFDFRVVSTLDPT
-265 FTQGVFRLKMRSE
+265 LQKGVFLLNMRAE
-278 GRADVFYE
+278 APTEVFYE
-286 LIDKDGQT
+286 LIDQNGET

-300 NFSGEVET
+300 EFRGELVS
-308 VTDTIPD
+308 VADTIPD
-315 VRVWSAE
+315 VRKWSAE
-322 TPELYTLLLK
+322 TPELYTLLLR
-332 VNGEYTRFHVG
+332 VNGEYSRFHVG

-350 TVKDGERD
+350 TVQDGGRD
-358 VKALLVNGK
+358 VKALLVNGQ

-383 GHYQTRDDILRD
+383 GHYQTRENLLQD

-439 MGYKLDRTLGNN
+439 MGYRLDRTLGNN
-451 TAWQAKHID
+451 AAWQAKHLD
-460 RILNMYRRTANYPC
+460 RILNMYYRTASYPC

-481 NEAGNGANFYEAYR
+481 NEAGNGVNFYEGYR

-533 ARMGEKESA
+533 ARMGEKESG

-560 IDLQWEQ
+560 LDLQWEQ
-567 IYAHTHLQGGFIW
+567 IYAHVHLQGGFIW

-586 LYDSEK
+586 LYDEQR

-618 DRDPHPGY
+618 DRTPHPGY
-626 YEVRHVYQDIVITDV
+626 YEVKHVYQDVAITPV
-641 APEEGRFAITNRF
+641 NPGEGRFSIQNRF

-660 DYVVRWRLE
+660 DYAVHWRIE
-669 RDGKPVR
+669 RDGHPVK

-690 EFSLK
+690 EFT
-695 IPKRKLRPRGEYRI
+695 IPLTGRKLRRRGEYRI
-709 IFETETARALPLLAK
+709 FFETETARPLALLPK
-724 GTVVATDEVFV
+724 GTIVAVDEALL
-735 KDTGTKRA
+735 KDTGDKKA
-743 YKSGRNVDATE
+743 YKARRKAKAEESDT
-754 TDDEIRLEVGRAELV
+754 EIRLESGRGELV
-769 FDKTLGIVRS
+769 FDKALGIVRS
-779 FTWQGKDVFDP
+779 YTYKGAEQFDP

-804 NDYGNG
+804 NDYGNNQ
-810 LPYRAHA
+810 PYRAYA
-817 WKEASQAFQATVS
+817 WKEASQAFKATTI
-830 VEGRTI
+830 VEDGTI
-836 HATYALPDGC
+836 RATYALPTGC
-846 SMAVDYSLLPG
+846 SMTVDYTLLPG
-857 GFFKVESAFHGAGKK
+857 GLLKVSAAFKGAGAK
-872 PLDIPRLGF
+872 PVDIPRIGF
-881 RFRVKENDFQY
+881 RFRVKDNDFQY
-892 FGRGPVENYIDRNS
+892 FGRGPVENYVDRNS
-906 GTFKSLFTAKASAEF
+906 GTFKSLFTTKASDEF
-921 YPYVRPQET
+921 FPYVRPQET

-942 QLTVVADGSFEFNA
+942 GLAVVADGLFEFSA

-967 ESGQPVQ
+967 ESGRPYQ

-991 YHRRHQTHLSDVPD
+991 YHKRRQTHLDDVPE

-1016 ATGVGGYDSWG
+1016 ASGVGGYDSWG
-1027 SRPEPARTVW
+1027 SRPEPSRTVW
-1037 STDDRSFSFT
+1037 SNEDRSFGFT
-1047 LVPARARK
+1047 LVPARAKK